1 MLKYACIYL
10 DKQSSK
16 YSKIM
21 NVPDAV
27 HSIRSLY
34 KLLSCYQGLSVQCK
48 IFKMECFTKR
58 VMPEWRHASRYFS
71 RQWRFC
77 GTRKIWQTL
86 QQKNKKKRE
95 KHLGVFSPRYSY
107 IHILNER
114 YTPKD
119 GHNQGLLLKN
129 RVIFHIFNKAVF
141 PFRCAPVCVAEYAL
155 ISLNIFKYP

>member
-1 MLKYACIYL
+1 MLKYVCIYL

-34 KLLSCYQGLSVQCK
+34 KLLSCYRGLSVHCK

-58 VMPEWRHASRYFS
+58 VMPEWRRASRYFS

-86 QQKNKKKRE
+86 QQKTRKKGRNIWEFFLLDTLIYTFWMKNITQRWTQSGPSSQ
-95 KHLGVFSPRYSY
+95 KLGYFS
-107 IHILNER
+107 HFQ
-114 YTPKD
+114 
-119 GHNQGLLLKN
+119 QG
-129 RVIFHIFNKAVF
+129 
-141 PFRCAPVCVAEYAL
+141 
-155 ISLNIFKYP
+155 SLPL

>member
-114 YTPKD
+114 YTPKMD
-119 GHNQGLLLKN
+119 TIRAFFSRIGLFFTFSTKQSSPLDVRL
-129 RVIFHIFNKAVF
+129 
-141 PFRCAPVCVAEYAL
+141 CVWL
-155 ISLNIFKYP
+155 SMH